1 MNEVVAVSEP
11 TRIVTALYL
20 NHERKFVGYGKRMA
34 NLAGSL
40 TLLRLETTRIRNQS
54 KRSVRV

>member
-20 NHERKFVGYGKRMA
+20 NHERKFVEIREEDGEFGREF
-34 NLAGSL
+34 NPV
-40 TLLRLETTRIRNQS
+40 ETRN
-54 KRSVRV
+54 KHG